1 MYNHLK
7 TKLDNFLGTFS
18 RYSTILKLLTADSI
32 WRFKKES
39 FLILITSFLG
49 VFFQIWTIGLAIYY
63 ARVLEKGE
71 NIRLFGHVF
80 QIRTSIS
87 FLIVCGIGVLLSLLI
102 SAWLIYFS
110 RTRSLAL
117 KRRYEE
123 FCARRVL
130 SLFGSSFMI
139 WSLSGRSFSDSNIIF
154 RLARIDSKN
163 IGRVMWMLLDTII
176 PGVTL
181 LAAIGVLFYSN
192 APLTFLML
200 VLFGISSIFQY
211 RISVMGAKNSTLR
224 EKYAR
229 GASTEYQRIILRQK
243 GISIPLPEN
252 ETWFG
257 KEVFMSGHIKRFFDA
272 QIGQL
277 KAIEN
282 SQLVSNILF
291 AATMFVIL
299 LTLGSSIILRGEGWG
314 NLIVYLVALRFG
326 LVNMKQISKKV
337 TGINRFYPQIKRY
350 FQFVENTTTPPAI
363 NGDRVNDYCIT
374 TSTNTIDGSLASF
387 KISKGCKVGLI
398 SSVELNRYTLVFI
411 IDCLLGHSRQAV
423 NNALSSIWFM
433 TSRYEHIQGT
443 FRESLGLP
451 GNYEWQDLCKEVEEI
466 EAGLLD
472 RLAAQLPNNLD
483 EHIPPDKWNTI
494 DKDLKY
500 SIALLNALWSNK
512 QWVVIEENVLQSLSD
527 TTLNFFMNRLS
538 DRIMVIIFYSNVANL
553 ERYRKDVITVMSKSE
568 VIGMGSVKW
577 FMENQQNIKDIA
589 GKVSVKE
596 AKKGVV
602 AIDSNDE
609 FEDEDI

>member
-80 QIRTSIS
+80 RIRTSIS